1 MEVKKSHSYD
11 LRDLNIMVVDDN
23 RHMRFLVKTI
33 LHAFHIRN
41 ISEAGDGADALK
53 LLQTFP
59 ADLIISDWAM
69 DPIDGLDL
77 TRMIRTSSDS
87 ANPYVPVILLTGH
100 TETHRVQEARDAGV
114 TEFLAKPISS
124 AALYR
129 RLVTIIERP
138 RTFIKTRM
146 YTGPDRRR
154 REIDYQGKDRRQS

>member
-59 ADLIISDWAM
+59 ADLIISD
-69 DPIDGLDL
+69 
-77 TRMIRTSSDS
+77 
-87 ANPYVPVILLTGH
+87 
-100 TETHRVQEARDAGV
+100 
-114 TEFLAKPISS
+114 
-124 AALYR
+124 
-129 RLVTIIERP
+129 
-138 RTFIKTRM
+138 
-146 YTGPDRRR
+146 
-154 REIDYQGKDRRQS
+154 